1 MTLNL
6 LFSKPPERVSEEEFS
21 AWYEAHLKEEM
32 LTVPGM
38 LSARLYK
45 VDVEVASEDGPI
57 TYPYA
62 VVYEVDGSWS
72 DAVAEQAK
80 ANLANL
86 DQYFARKEE
95 DPSVGPP
102 VPEWFMDVEWAG
114 WNGVPLGGLLEGT
127 PKS

>member
-1 MTLNL
+1 MTLNV
-6 LFSKPPERVSEEEFS
+6 LFSKPPERVAEEEFFS
-21 AWYEAHLKEEM
+21 WYESHLKEEM

-38 LSARLYK
+38 LSAQLYK
-45 VDVEVASEDGPI
+45 VDTEVMTDDGPV

-72 DAVAEQAK
+72 DAVEEQSK
-80 ANLANL
+80 LNLANL
-86 DQYFARKEE
+86 DQYFARKKA

-102 VPEWFMDVEWAG
+102 VPEWFMDVEWAP
-114 WNGVPLGGLLEGT
+114 WMGVPVGGKLAGT